1 MIQVHTDWDS
11 HEFES
16 LETAISYLMM
26 QTLFLK
32 KMTFRKDY
40 KMIFQCKEKRIEDTN
55 KDYYFISVEYT
66 AFNYRDELSVIIEA
80 IHEFNKLQGERIVNL
95 MTNR

>member
-32 KMTFRKDY
+32 KMTICKDN

-55 KDYYFISVEYT
+55 KDYYLISVEYT
-66 AFNYRDELSVIIEA
+66 AFNYRDELRVIIDA

>member
-32 KMTFRKDY
+32 KMTICKDN

-55 KDYYFISVEYT
+55 EDYYFISVEYIP
-66 AFNYRDELSVIIEA
+66 FRYKDEFSRIVDA